1 MLHNKFTPL
10 YLILLICLTG
20 CSAWGQFHFFQKKN
34 TVEKTIVKSGSYVG
48 VQAGKLYGIEVGV
61 ERQWKEKKIK
71 KPQTVA
77 VHMGFNYAFA
87 VENKEFKPVLGYDF
101 GAWRKNDRL
110 SLTYGISGLA
120 RSDFNDNYM
129 LGVTPF
135 FGYKVLQIVHIR
147 SGYQFLFPVYG
158 ESFTN
163 SNLFLSARVFLRTD
177 KTTKKK
183 VIPNEEKKPSKRK
196 WFN

>member
-1 MLHNKFTPL
+1 MER
-10 YLILLICLTG
+10 
-20 CSAWGQFHFFQKKN
+20 KKN
-34 TVEKTIVKSGSYVG
+34 
-48 VQAGKLYGIEVGV
+48 
-61 ERQWKEKKIK
+61 K